1 MTETASQTID
11 KYHIVEEIG
20 HGGFAT
26 VYRAKDTVLGREV
39 ALKVLDPLLMRDSA
53 FVERFQR
60 EARSAAR
67 LEHPQIVP
75 IYDVGE
81 GAGRLFIS
89 MRLIRGPSLAQYLME
104 KERLSW
110 EETLRILNN
119 VGNALT
125 YAHEE
130 GIIHRDLK
138 PDNIL
143 LDERSGALLTDF
155 GFARLVG
162 TSSLTQSISGGIVGT
177 PAYIPPEIWEDA
189 VATPA
194 TDIYALGC
202 VVYEMLTGKVLFEG
216 STPMAIMRAH
226 DRGAQLPEVWPMDI
240 PSDTRSVLLQA
251 LARKPEQRYAT
262 IKAFLEALNVVQTAA
277 VKQRLAEKAKQLFN
291 DMKEALDNGAFA
303 DAVTLG
309 EELLNLQPEHA
320 SGKEYLQEART
331 KLETKRRRLDQVKA
345 EQEQLETEQRERKQR
360 ISEMRE
366 RLSEVTSAQNKLEDE
381 RNTLQKRLAEITD
394 EIEEYSTE
402 ASDVRQQLENSR
414 ERYRQ
419 TNSQLKTIIFA
430 LKNGNLQEAE
440 YRSNYLGHPDENDD
454 YPEDIRHTKKNQNES
469 PLLPTEISNQKSLA
483 GEKKNIDDHFLSP
496 EEARWVVF
504 LIIAMMAL
512 LALVSMI
519 V

>member
-1 MTETASQTID
+1 MTEPGSQTID
-11 KYHIVEEIG
+11 KYQIVEEIG

-26 VYRAKDTVLGREV
+26 VYRTKDTVLRREV

-303 DAVTLG
+303 DAVDLG
-309 EELLNLQPEHA
+309 EKLLEIRPEHV
-320 SGKEYLQEART
+320 SGKNRLQEART
-331 KLETKRRRLDQVKA
+331 KLETQRGLLEQIKSK
-345 EQEQLETEQRERKQR
+345 QEQLEAEQQEHEQQAAEARA
-360 ISEMRE
+360 
-366 RLSEVTSAQNKLEDE
+366 RLSELASTQKKLENE
-381 RNTLQKRLAEITD
+381 REGMKRRLTEVTAEIQ
-394 EIEEYSTE
+394 EYNAKESKLQ
-402 ASDVRQQLENSR
+402 QQLQAFEEQRKIYQQASEHLENVFS
-414 ERYRQ
+414 
-419 TNSQLKTIIFA
+419 TLHAGDLKTAQRKFSQVSVNEEVVTDIAEVVNAEEPLDTNEHMSKNEVWWRVVIALII
-430 LKNGNLQEAE
+430 
-440 YRSNYLGHPDENDD
+440 
-454 YPEDIRHTKKNQNES
+454 
-469 PLLPTEISNQKSLA
+469 IS
-483 GEKKNIDDHFLSP
+483 G
-496 EEARWVVF
+496 F
-504 LIIAMMAL
+504 LIIISGCL
-512 LALVSMI
+512 SL
-519 V
+519 